1 MIQSNQ
7 TITVESRTA
16 FTNPFRFHLQSK
28 NTTKNLLANLNVVG
42 GVVLKKKLAFDKSTD
57 ISSPS
62 LNMSLQR
69 ASVDE
74 VGGRVSTGAGQFN
87 LPGGKDLFGNKD
99 NKLDGVSQQVRKRV
113 KYSSMT

>member
-1 MIQSNQ
+1 
-7 TITVESRTA
+7 
-16 FTNPFRFHLQSK
+16 
-28 NTTKNLLANLNVVG
+28 
-42 GVVLKKKLAFDKSTD
+42 
-57 ISSPS
+57 
-62 LNMSLQR
+62 MSLQR

-87 LPGGKDLFGNKD
+87 LPGGKDLFGNKN